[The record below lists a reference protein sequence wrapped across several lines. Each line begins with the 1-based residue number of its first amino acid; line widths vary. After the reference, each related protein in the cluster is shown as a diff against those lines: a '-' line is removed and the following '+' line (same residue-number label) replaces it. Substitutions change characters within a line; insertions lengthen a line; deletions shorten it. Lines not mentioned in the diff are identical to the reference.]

1 MSDLGKR
8 VLVAVWGIPL
18 VVAAT
23 YLGGPY
29 FLILILAIHAVALW
43 EFYQMFSRLEVFP
56 FQVSGIV
63 LGSLLILGAYR
74 SPEAILNIFLLAVVI
89 VLLQQ
94 LTPGEG
100 RAGLNGA
107 LTLAGVAY
115 VSLFLALLLRLRLE
129 FAAWTGIQRIDHAG
143 GRFLVVVLAS
153 IWVCDTAAYFGG
165 RRFGRH
171 RLAPVVSPKKTV
183 EGALFGL
190 VFALACF
197 WFAGRWAL
205 PALPARDLLACGLIV
220 GVMGQLGDLVE
231 SRLKRDTGVKD
242 TSNIL
247 PGHGGIL
254 DRFDSLLFVS
264 PFLYAWFLY
273 F

>member
-8 VLVAVWGIPL
+8 VGVALWGIPL
-18 VVAAT
+18 VVIAT

-29 FLILILAIHAVALW
+29 FLALILAINGVALR
-43 EFYQMFSRLEVFP
+43 EFYQMFTRLDVQP
-56 FQVSGIV
+56 FQVTGIV
-63 LGSLLILGAYR
+63 LGSLLVVLTYGNSAVLLDFY
-74 SPEAILNIFLLAVVI
+74 LLAVVVI
-89 VLLQQ
+89 LLQQ
-94 LTPGEG
+94 LMPGEG
-100 RAGLNGA
+100 KASLNGA
-107 LTLAGVAY
+107 LTIAGLSY
-115 VSLFLALLLRLRLE
+115 VSLFLAMLLRLRMH
-129 FAAWTGIQRIDHAG
+129 FAQWTASEGITHAG
-143 GRFLVVVLAS
+143 GRFLLVVLAS
-153 IWVCDTAAYFGG
+153 IWICDTAAYFGG

-190 VFALACF
+190 VFALGTC
-197 WFAGRWAL
+197 WLGGRWAL
-205 PALPARDLLACGLIV
+205 PQLPDRDLVATGLVV
-220 GVMGQLGDLVE
+220 GLMGQLGDLVE
-231 SRLKRDTGVKD
+231 SRFKRDTGVKD
-242 TSNIL
+242 TSSIL